1 MISGL
6 ESPFH
11 LLIILTIALLV
22 LGPKRL
28 PEAGRALGGA
38 IRNFRESISP
48 SAEEDA
54 PAGEAGIPPPAPHGP
69 ASGEDHPPAGE
80 ARRQRRGA

>member
-11 LLIILTIALLV
+11 LLIILAIALIV

-38 IRNFRESISP
+38 LRGFRDAISSP
-48 SAEEDA
+48 DPDDPPAAVDA
-54 PAGEAGIPPPAPHGP
+54 PARRAASDGP
-69 ASGEDHPPAGE
+69 VSTQDD
-80 ARRQRRGA
+80 RQA

>member
-11 LLIILTIALLV
+11 LLIILVIALLV

-28 PEAGRALGGA
+28 REAGRALGGA
-38 IRNFRESISP
+38 VRSFKDAISSP
-48 SAEEDA
+48 EPDGSPAAVEA
-54 PAGEAGIPPPAPHGP
+54 PVRRAASDGP
-69 ASGEDHPPAGE
+69 VSTQDD
-80 ARRQRRGA
+80 RQA